1 MKFTLYTADCT
12 GNKQNRTY
20 PHEAVIT
27 SAAEMLKAV
36 QFDHVCAKYKKNSR
50 SEAAFEFADNA
61 PLDCDN
67 THSENP
73 EDWVTPEMLDSIL
86 SDVAY
91 VLTFSRNHM
100 KEKDG
105 KPARPRFHVYFPCSL
120 YEDAAA
126 YKALKKRI
134 SLQFPFFDSNALDA
148 ARFLFG
154 SEGDVLWHEG
164 SLTIEDYMLLMQQ
177 RKSIPAGQ
185 RNNTLSRYA
194 GKLVKRFGAGE
205 DAHAKFLERAAECDP
220 PLEDEELD
228 AIWNSAAKFAKRV
241 SKQDGYI
248 PPEEYAEVTHNMI
261 PADFSDIGEARTF
274 VDMYDDEICYTT
286 ATDFLRYN
294 GTYWVESEQQAIAA
308 MMEHTDEQ
316 LREAEDMIAAS
327 LKRLSEL
334 GIDPAEVFGAGK
346 KFAQELNPA
355 QAEAFRKYKL
365 AAAYKSFVMKYRNM
379 RSLRSALDASKPR
392 LEKAPDELDAKP
404 FLLNTPGGTYD
415 LRRGLDGWDVTDPA
429 DYLTKITAVVPSE
442 DGMQLWLDALEVF
455 FCGDQELIDYVQM
468 ICGMCLIGKVY
479 VEALIIAYGDGRNGK
494 STFWNVVFKVLGS
507 YSGNMSADALTV
519 NCKRNVKP
527 ELAELKGKRL
537 IIAAEL
543 QEGMRLNTSVVKQL
557 CSTDP
562 VFAEKKFKAPFS
574 FEPSHTL
581 VLYTNHL
588 PKVSASDDGTWRRL
602 IVIPFH
608 AKITGASDR
617 KNYTQFLVDHA
628 GGAVLSWLIEGAQ
641 KVIAA
646 DFQVDTP
653 QCVREAIGSYRE
665 DNDWLG
671 RFLEECCDEDKTFQE
686 KSGEI
691 YKEYRRYCSEH
702 GEFVRSTTDFY
713 GALDASGFERKKTA
727 KGIIIKGLRLK
738 SEDFL
743 DC

>member
-12 GNKQNRTY
+12 GNKQNKTY

-36 QFDHVCAKYKKNSR
+36 QFDHVCAKYKKNAR

-61 PLDCDN
+61 PMDCDN

-73 EDWVTPEMLDSIL
+73 DEWITPEILDSIL

-134 SLQFPFFDSNALDA
+134 SLQFPFFDSNALDV

-185 RNNTLSRYA
+185 RNNTLSHYA

-248 PPEEYAEVTHNMI
+248 PPEEYAEVAHNMI

-334 GIDPAEVFGAGK
+334 GIDPAEAITGGK
-346 KFAQELNPA
+346 KFAQELNPV
-355 QAEAFRKYKL
+355 QAEAFRKFKL
-365 AAAYKSFVMKYRNM
+365 AGAYKSFVMKYRNM

-429 DYLTKITAVVPSE
+429 DFLTKITAVVP
-442 DGMQLWLDALEVF
+442 
-455 FCGDQELIDYVQM
+455 
-468 ICGMCLIGKVY
+468 
-479 VEALIIAYGDGRNGK
+479 
-494 STFWNVVFKVLGS
+494 
-507 YSGNMSADALTV
+507 
-519 NCKRNVKP
+519 
-527 ELAELKGKRL
+527 
-537 IIAAEL
+537 
-543 QEGMRLNTSVVKQL
+543 
-557 CSTDP
+557 
-562 VFAEKKFKAPFS
+562 
-574 FEPSHTL
+574 
-581 VLYTNHL
+581 
-588 PKVSASDDGTWRRL
+588 
-602 IVIPFH
+602 
-608 AKITGASDR
+608 
-617 KNYTQFLVDHA
+617 
-628 GGAVLSWLIEGAQ
+628 
-641 KVIAA
+641 
-646 DFQVDTP
+646 
-653 QCVREAIGSYRE
+653 
-665 DNDWLG
+665 
-671 RFLEECCDEDKTFQE
+671 
-686 KSGEI
+686 
-691 YKEYRRYCSEH
+691 
-702 GEFVRSTTDFY
+702 
-713 GALDASGFERKKTA
+713 
-727 KGIIIKGLRLK
+727 
-738 SEDFL
+738 
-743 DC
+743 

>member
-12 GNKQNRTY
+12 GNQKNKLY

-27 SAAEMLKAV
+27 SAADMKKSAR
-36 QFDHVCAKYKKNSR
+36 FDHVCARYTKNSR
-50 SEAAFEFADNA
+50 SEANFLSADNV
-61 PLDCDN
+61 PMDCDN
-67 THSENP
+67 SHSENP
-73 EDWVTPEMLDSIL
+73 EEWITRETLDAIL
-86 SDVAY
+86 PDVQY
-91 VLTFSRNHM
+91 VLIFSRSHM
-100 KEKDG
+100 KEKEG
-105 KPARPRFHVYFPCSL
+105 KAARPKFHVYFPCSMF
-120 YEDAAA
+120 EDASS
-126 YKALKKRI
+126 YKALKSRI
-134 SLQFPFFDSNALDA
+134 YQQLPFFDGNALDA

-177 RKSIPAGQ
+177 KKSIPAGQ

-194 GKLVKRFGAGE
+194 GKLVKRFGTGE
-205 DAHAKFLERAAECDP
+205 DAHRKFLERAAECDP
-220 PLEDEELD
+220 PLDDEELET
-228 AIWNSAAKFAKRV
+228 IWHSASKFGKRV
-241 SKQDGYI
+241 SRQEGYI
-248 PPEEYAEVTHNMI
+248 PPEQYGDMMQNMI

-274 VDMYDDEICYTT
+274 ADMYDDEICYTT

-294 GTYWVESEQQAIAA
+294 GTYWVESEQRAIAA

-316 LREAEDMIAAS
+316 LREAEEMIEKS
-327 LKRLSEL
+327 LSKLEEL
-334 GIDPAEVFGAGK
+334 GIDRMDVIGGGK
-346 KFAQELNPA
+346 KFAAELDGTA
-355 QAEAFRKYKL
+355 AEEYRKYEL
-365 AAAYKSFVMKYRNM
+365 AKAYKSFVMKYRNM
-379 RSLRSALDASKPR
+379 RSLRSALDAAKPG
-392 LEKAPDELDAKP
+392 LEKMPEELDNSP

-415 LRRGLDGWDVTDPA
+415 LQKGLDGWDVTNPA
-429 DYLTKITAVVPSE
+429 DYLTKITAVVPS
-442 DGMQLWLDALEVF
+442 DAGMDLWLDAVNKF
-455 FCGDQELIDYVQM
+455 FCGDAELIEYVQK
-468 ICGMCLIGKVY
+468 ICGLCLIGKVY

-494 STFWNVVFKVLGS
+494 STFWNVIFKVLGS

-562 VFAEKKFKAPFS
+562 IFAEKKFKAPFT

-608 AKITGASDR
+608 AKITGKDDR
-617 KNYTQFLVDHA
+617 KNYTQYLIENA
-628 GGAVLSWLIEGAQ
+628 GGAVLSWLIEGAK

-646 DFQVDTP
+646 DFQIEPP
-653 QCVREAIGSYRE
+653 QCVKDAIGAYRE

-671 RFLEECCDEDKTFQE
+671 RFLSERCEVNSCYKE

-691 YKEYRRYCSEH
+691 YKEYRRYCNET
-702 GEFVRSTTDFY
+702 GDFIRSTTDFY
-713 GALDASGFERKKTA
+713 GALDLCGFERKKTN
-727 KGIIIKGLRLK
+727 KGILVRGLRLK
-738 SEDFL
+738 IDDFL
-743 DC
+743 E